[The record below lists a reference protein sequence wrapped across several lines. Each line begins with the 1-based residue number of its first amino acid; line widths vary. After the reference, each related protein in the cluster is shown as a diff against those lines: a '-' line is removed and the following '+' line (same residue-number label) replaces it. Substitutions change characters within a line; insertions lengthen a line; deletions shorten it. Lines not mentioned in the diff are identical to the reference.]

1 MSYLPKIHLYHVDHL
16 IAEGG
21 TAAVYFGVD
30 LRSGF
35 PVAIK
40 SLYPSRAANP
50 YILRKFREGA
60 NLYLYL
66 AHPNLTRLVDFV
78 IDGDKYYIIME
89 YIEGDTLDHVINL
102 QSRPFSTSKIIN
114 IFNQI
119 LSTVAY
125 LHQHGVLHL
134 DIKPNNIMIKPDG
147 TIKVID
153 MGISV
158 HLKEREIKAAG
169 TPPFMS
175 PEQQDGANLGFYT
188 DIFALGVTLFNVV
201 TGQLPFTGSATDVL
215 RKNRSSLRP
224 HVTQVTPYANPGF
237 QPIIERAMN
246 PNPAIRYQTCE
257 EMMMDLQ
264 KLSNNY

>member
-1 MSYLPKIHLYHVDHL
+1 MAYLPKINLYHVDHL

-30 LRSGF
+30 LRSGY

-40 SLYPSRAANP
+40 SLYPNRATNP
-50 YILRKFREGA
+50 YILRKFKEGA

-78 IDGDKYYIIME
+78 IDGDKYFIIME
-89 YIEGDTLDHVINL
+89 YIEGDTLDHVINSL
-102 QSRPFSTSKIIN
+102 LRPLPSEKVIS

-119 LSTVAY
+119 LSTIAY
-125 LHQHGVLHL
+125 LHHHGVLHL

-153 MGISV
+153 MGISI

-188 DIFALGVTLFNVV
+188 DIFSLGVTLFNVV
-201 TGQLPFTGSATDVL
+201 TGQLPFSGSATDIL
-215 RKNRSSLRP
+215 KKNRESVRP
-224 HVTQVTPYANPGF
+224 LVTRVTPYANPGF

-246 PNPAIRYQTCE
+246 PNPALRYQTCE

-264 KLSNNY
+264 ELKNNL

>member
-1 MSYLPKIHLYHVDHL
+1 MVDLPKIHLYHVDHM

-21 TAAVYFGVD
+21 TAAVYMGVD

-40 SLYPSRAANP
+40 SLYPNRASNP

-89 YIEGDTLDHVINL
+89 YIEGDTLDHLINSR
-102 QSRPFSTSKIIN
+102 SRPLSAHQVIR

-119 LSTVAY
+119 LSTIAY

-134 DIKPNNIMIKPDG
+134 DIKPNNIMIKPNG

-153 MGISV
+153 MGISI
-158 HLKEREIKAAG
+158 HLREKEIKAAG

-175 PEQQDGANLGFYT
+175 PEQQDGANLGYYT
-188 DIFALGVTLFNVV
+188 DIFSLGVTLFNVV
-201 TGQLPFTGSATDVL
+201 TGQLPFSGTATSVLKQNRTAKRPLVTDV
-215 RKNRSSLRP
+215 S
-224 HVTQVTPYANPGF
+224 PYAHPGF

-246 PNPAIRYQTCE
+246 PDPLLRYQTCE

-264 KLSNNY
+264 RLGENL